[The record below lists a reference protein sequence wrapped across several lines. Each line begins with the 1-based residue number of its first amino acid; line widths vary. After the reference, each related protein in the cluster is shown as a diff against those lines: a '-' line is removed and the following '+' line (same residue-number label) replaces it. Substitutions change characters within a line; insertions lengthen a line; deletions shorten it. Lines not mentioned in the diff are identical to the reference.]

1 MLFFSLTL
9 ENIVNK
15 DVFETFYLRRPS
27 KSSHSSKS
35 SNDSIRGVDD
45 SAPPFTKSNVHLL
58 SKDKDH
64 PNVNKQPSSIR
75 SEKYKPQKYLF
86 GSSFDRKTKYE
97 REKENVYED
106 NHNSATNNSKNNN
119 NNNNSNRFKTI
130 TIKNLRRSFR
140 DTFLDSSKPAKGREH
155 QQLWFIDVKDKR
167 DEAKDNVDKQNKNK
181 SNWQSIDD
189 DDKYLG
195 QNCRVKRNETF
206 RIDNNSKG
214 PDNNAVSRRETFRI
228 NRHQSPIR
236 SHQRNPSVDS
246 NSFTINHHSP
256 NKNVSVNRKMVPIAI
271 TAPYSASND
280 TDYYSNSL
288 FSQNHQ
294 REAKNREY
302 NRYADDN
309 DDDSD
314 HEETSPQYMYAT
326 KHLSSPRN
334 QSPMRYSKQH
344 TFHVPIGSTS
354 KTKSQDNN
362 RITQRNVNDG
372 QDSFENRSIL
382 ERQSFN
388 NFNTAFERIRRNR
401 PYTSLRNKSEIE
413 QTDPY
418 NRDYDVVDANENN
431 DHSSYITSQS
441 KPLEPWRKISSRKL
455 FDSEN
460 RSFVPYRSDYRK
472 NDDSPNKT
480 NNSNRT
486 TINIKCDY
494 NSNSKRGNAHPQNF
508 QRNEP
513 AHTHTFSIP
522 LTANDSPSTR
532 STKPNKNR
540 SVNFPS
546 DPSVECEVRLI
557 SPNYNYDNKPRRKL
571 KPANDWTYNKVHL

>member
-1 MLFFSLTL
+1 M
-9 ENIVNK
+9 
-15 DVFETFYLRRPS
+15 
-27 KSSHSSKS
+27 
-35 SNDSIRGVDD
+35 
-45 SAPPFTKSNVHLL
+45 
-58 SKDKDH
+58 SKDKDR
-64 PNVNKQPSSIR
+64 PNVNKQSSSIR
-75 SEKYKPQKYLF
+75 PEKYKPQEYLF
-86 GSSFDRKTKYE
+86 GSTFDRKTKYE

-106 NHNSATNNSKNNN
+106 YHNNATNNSKSNNNNNN

-130 TIKNLRRSFR
+130 TINNLRRSFR

-167 DEAKDNVDKQNKNK
+167 DEAKDNVDKRNK
-181 SNWQSIDD
+181 SNSNWQPIDD
-189 DDKYLG
+189 DDKYVAE
-195 QNCRVKRNETF
+195 NCRVKRNETF

-214 PDNNAVSRRETFRI
+214 PKNNAVSRRETFRI
-228 NRHQSPIR
+228 NRDQSPIR
-236 SHQRNPSVDS
+236 SHERNPSVDS
-246 NSFTINHHSP
+246 NSSFTINHHSP

-280 TDYYSNSL
+280 TDYHSNSL
-288 FSQNHQ
+288 FSQNHL
-294 REAKNREY
+294 REAENREY
-302 NRYADDN
+302 SRFADN
-309 DDDSD
+309 DDDSG
-314 HEETSPQYMYAT
+314 HEGTSSQYMYAT
-326 KHLSSPRN
+326 KHLSNPRN

-344 TFHVPIGSTS
+344 TFDVPIGSTAKTVFEIKS
-354 KTKSQDNN
+354 KEKN
-362 RITQRNVNDG
+362 RITQRNGNNG
-372 QDSFENRSIL
+372 HDSFENRSIL

-388 NFNTAFERIRRNR
+388 NFNTPFERIRGNR
-401 PYTSLRNKSEIE
+401 PYTSLRNKPEIE
-413 QTDPY
+413 QTDSY
-418 NRDYDVVDANENN
+418 NRDYDVVDAKEHN
-431 DHSSYITSQS
+431 DHNSYNPLES

-494 NSNSKRGNAHPQNF
+494 DSNSKLGNEHQQNF
-508 QRNEP
+508 QRNKP

-522 LTANDSPSTR
+522 LTANNSPSVR
-532 STKPNKNR
+532 RTKSNKNR